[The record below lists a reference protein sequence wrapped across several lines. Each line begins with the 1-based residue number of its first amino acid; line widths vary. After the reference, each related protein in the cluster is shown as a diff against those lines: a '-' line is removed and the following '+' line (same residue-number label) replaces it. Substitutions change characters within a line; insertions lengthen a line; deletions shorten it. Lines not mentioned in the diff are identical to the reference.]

1 MLCGLCQ
8 KVAHNCASYT
18 EGLSVSL
25 CKADHTARQKTHM
38 TAVNKVQGRRR
49 GDAVRKCQSN
59 QYWKLESLWNA
70 TAMQNARSH

>member
-1 MLCGLCQ
+1 MDSV
-8 KVAHNCASYT
+8 KRRHITAASYT

-25 CKADHTARQKTHM
+25 FKADHTARQKSHM
-38 TAVNKVQGRRR
+38 TAVNKVQERRR

-59 QYWKLESLWNA
+59 QYWELESLWNA